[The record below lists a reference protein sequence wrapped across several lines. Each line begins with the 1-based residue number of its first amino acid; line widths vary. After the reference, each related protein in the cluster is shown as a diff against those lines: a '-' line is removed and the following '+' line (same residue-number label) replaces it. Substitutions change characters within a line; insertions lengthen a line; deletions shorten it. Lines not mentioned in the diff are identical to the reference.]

1 MCHKKVEIVTKTCP
15 RSILSPIAF
24 SPPFNIREIKSD
36 YFDGEDI
43 VIGGIVFNHRY
54 DNDDGDDSADTI
66 QYDKKC
72 HLSVVVKVTKYD
84 NNDKN
89 NQYDKNDK
97 NAFSAWSSGSPKA
110 SFCCPH
116 MASVI
121 ESVVSMPEQL
131 ESDFGSLLK
140 AVLFCP
146 ILFYFVF
153 DCSILSLSMI
163 DSTDA

>member
-1 MCHKKVEIVTKTCP
+1 MGKIMLLVALY
-15 RSILSPIAF
+15 SIMIS
-24 SPPFNIREIKSD
+24 
-36 YFDGEDI
+36 
-43 VIGGIVFNHRY
+43 Y
-54 DNDDGDDSADTI
+54 DNDEGDDCAGTI

-72 HLSVVVKVTKYD
+72 LLSVVVKVTKYD

-121 ESVVSMPEQL
+121 ESAVSMPEQL
-131 ESDFGSLLK
+131 ESDFGSTLK
-140 AVLFCP
+140 AVLVCP

-153 DCSILSLSMI
+153 DCPILSLSMI
-163 DSTDA
+163 DSSDA